1 MKEEGRRERQSRR
14 RTKSKPAHRVDGRG
28 SLSEFVRG
36 TDDNNMAEFPLALLT
51 DVAPPNQKTLEFQD
65 TIKDWKTGQ
74 EITRRVCIT
83 ASEEFGLPTA
93 KDDQV
98 LAALLQLTAIAN
110 NFSSP
115 DVPFTKHQVIEL
127 LGWDNSGW
135 AYERVEESLHRWK
148 TISVHYW
155 NAWRDHGAKTWTDTE
170 AIGIIDYFKISDGR
184 RNQGKDNQTQS
195 RFVWNSQLFKS
206 FQSRYMKPL
215 DFGLYR
221 SLKRPAAQRA
231 FRFLDK
237 RFHHK
242 DDWEFDL
249 RTFACEKLGFSR
261 NYDTGQLKARLQ
273 PAMTELEEAGFI
285 KPVSYRKLRPKTWS
299 VLVSK
304 LNVEKREVETNEVS
318 LELPLVE
325 KLVAKGVAKSTAEI
339 LVADFPPGQVEEKI
353 QYLDWLV
360 SRKNRRAPA
369 NIAGFLVSA
378 IRNDY
383 ALPKECSKTNRTNR
397 KSEPPCSI
405 PPTTE
410 PSQGTEISDYLEK
423 LTPAEL
429 EQLESAAL
437 QAADSIMAE
446 GYCRGRQI
454 GGPSFKAY
462 RRMMLERYI
471 RQQWSLQPD
480 VNRSRPA
487 DLL

>member
-1 MKEEGRRERQSRR
+1 MTEERRREKRPIRR
-14 RTKSKPAHRVDGRG
+14 GKKKPATNIDGSCG
-28 SLSEFVRG
+28 LSDFSRG
-36 TDDNNMAEFPLALLT
+36 TDENNLAEFPLALLT
-51 DVAPPNQKTLEFQD
+51 DVAPLNQKTLEFQD

-98 LAALLQLTAIAN
+98 LTALLQLTAISN
-110 NFSSP
+110 NFTNP

-148 TISVHYW
+148 TVSVHYW
-155 NAWRDHGAKTWTDTE
+155 NAWRDHGTKTWTDTE
-170 AIGIIDYFKISDGR
+170 AIGIIDYFKISDER
-184 RNQGKDNQTQS
+184 RNQGKGKVAQS
-195 RFVWNSQLFKS
+195 KFVWNRQLFKS
-206 FQSRYMKPL
+206 FQARYMKPL

-285 KPVSYRKLRPKTWS
+285 KPVAYRKLRPKTWS

-304 LNVEKREVETNEVS
+304 LHVETGEVEADLVAS
-318 LELPLVE
+318 ELPLIE
-325 KLVAKGVAKSTAEI
+325 KLIAKGVAKSTAEN
-339 LVADFPPGQVEEKI
+339 LVVEFPSKQLEEKVR
-353 QYLDWLV
+353 YVDWLI
-360 SRKNRRAPA
+360 SRKDRRTPA
-369 NIAGFLVSA
+369 NIPGFLVSA

-383 ALPKECSKTNRTNR
+383 PLPKECSKANRTKC
-397 KSEPPCSI
+397 KSAPQFAMPSE
-405 PPTTE
+405 TTQ
-410 PSQGTEISDYLEK
+410 PLNTEISDYLEK
-423 LTPAEL
+423 LTPTEMAS
-429 EQLESAAL
+429 LESAAL
-437 QAADSIMAE
+437 KAAGPIMAD
-446 GYCRGRQI
+446 GYSRSRKI
-454 GGPSFKAY
+454 GGPAFKAY
-462 RRMMLERYI
+462 RLMVLERYI
-471 RQQWSLQPD
+471 RQRRLTHP
-480 VNRSRPA
+480 VAR
-487 DLL
+487 